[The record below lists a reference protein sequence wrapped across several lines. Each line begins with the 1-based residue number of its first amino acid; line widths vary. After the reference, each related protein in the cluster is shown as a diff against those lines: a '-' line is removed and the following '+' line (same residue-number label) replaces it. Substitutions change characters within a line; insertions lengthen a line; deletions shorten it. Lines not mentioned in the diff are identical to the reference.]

1 MFIHIEAISSFFPVK
16 SVEPLHFWYGFES
29 GEQCHVATP
38 FLEGHLSVYAY
49 RSDLV
54 IFFPVNQLLKNCCG
68 SVTFWYGFESGV
80 QCLIF

>member
-38 FLEGHLSVYAY
+38 FLEGHLSVYTVA
-49 RSDLV
+49 SILFSILNGANSAQSLLLV
-54 IFFPVNQLLKNCCG
+54 PRIHL
-68 SVTFWYGFESGV
+68 
-80 QCLIF
+80 